1 MDILCDPYIVQKDDW
16 VIKLF
21 QRRGQISEQDFP
33 EFLIIFK
40 QLNPSIK
47 DVNKIIPGQHI
58 LIPLKKLSKS
68 SLPGQST
75 GMVTIPFVTISKL
88 PDVIHENSSSYEV
101 RSGDNVS
108 SIVSQAYTKKGEI
121 SYGEAM
127 KLFKL
132 INPEITNIDRIYPG
146 QAINI
151 PKPNVD
157 IRQWYQSLFN
167 SPQTAYNSAAITM
180 NTPDTRGV
188 IQKPAQGLDKTL
200 ENPPENKNFIAVAST
215 LNAKLMHKG
224 QYFFPKTGQGDFVLD
239 LSRYPVMEMPDGTRI
254 LFQENNDLSSED
266 QNLLKSHWKNLK
278 FTSLSLQSSFEEI
291 MSKVVQTDGDF
302 EGFKSFSFEDRGV
315 RISIQGKWMVAN
327 EPTDG
332 TPAQPSFGKR
342 PFTFISIANPKDKPI
357 SASLRK
363 YLGKFNINIKEITPE
378 GVALYPDISD
388 SCESFQ
394 MDKKIIYS
402 VDIKDFVKEFAS
414 TLGFQYA
421 EKTEISFPYAGIQ
434 VKATSNLISTSQG
447 AHLLVDFGDLYGDA
461 VSSIKNTGLN
471 VLQVNHEMAQDFI
484 AGEILK
490 GLHLKYDNTSEITAL
505 DRPENLTISLDIPG
519 VTYKTPG
526 GEEYMIT
533 PSLADDDLVCFVNSA
548 GYKMIILYRPSQSAI
563 SSKESSFVSPS

>member
-88 PDVIHENSSSYEV
+88 PDVIHENSFTYEV

-180 NTPDTRGV
+180 NAPDTRGV
-188 IQKPAQGLDKTL
+188 IQKPVQGLDKTL
-200 ENPPENKNFIAVAST
+200 ENQPENKNFIAVAST

-224 QYFFPKTGQGDFVLD
+224 QSFFPKTGQGDFVLD

-278 FTSLSLQSSFEEI
+278 FTTLSLQSSFEEI

-327 EPTDG
+327 ESTDG
-332 TPAQPSFGKR
+332 TPTQPSFGKR
-342 PFTFISIANPKDKPI
+342 PFTFISITNPKDKPI
-357 SASLRK
+357 SASLKK

-378 GVALYPDISD
+378 GVALHSDISNI
-388 SCESFQ
+388 CESFQ

-402 VDIKDFVKEFAS
+402 VDIKDFVKELAS

-526 GEEYMIT
+526 GEKYMIT
-533 PSLADDDLVCFVNSA
+533 PSLPDDDLVCFVNSVW
-548 GYKMIILYRPSQSAI
+548 L
-563 SSKESSFVSPS
+563 